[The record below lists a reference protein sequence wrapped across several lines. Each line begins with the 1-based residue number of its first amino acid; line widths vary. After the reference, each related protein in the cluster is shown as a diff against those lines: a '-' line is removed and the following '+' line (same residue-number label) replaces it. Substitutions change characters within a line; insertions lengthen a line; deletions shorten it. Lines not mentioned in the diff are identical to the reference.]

1 MPTGHEP
8 SKLFAMVGFAG
19 DFSTAYACPRCGAAA
34 DVVLGCGNCGGPPEP
49 EGPELADLSAR
60 IRTLAASAE
69 AAYRHH
75 LQLVD
80 EVRVAQARYQV
91 LLGAARYRGAQARAG
106 FAGSRPRPAASPTG
120 AAAPAGTAPAG
131 TAPAGT
137 APVGTEPWPGRHEV
151 GPVPEVSPRTVQ
163 NLLFIVGGLLL
174 ASAAIVFTAVAWASF
189 GVGGRAAILATVTVL
204 TMLVPPLV
212 LRRRLTATAETFA
225 ALGLLLVVLDGYAA
239 HRVNLAGLADAVDP
253 TTYAGLVAAGTV
265 VVAAGYAAVTGL
277 AGPRFAALLVAQ
289 PVIPLLMA
297 THRPGLA
304 AWAVGFAVL
313 AALDIMAASTGARGA
328 VAPADQP
335 TDTPADQPADAPAE
349 SPPVRDDSVTVARR
363 VLGWVLA
370 AIAGGVAALF
380 TLLALSFARSLP
392 DALQAAGAATVVAAG
407 LMLAAARTPGRTVP
421 ALLASL
427 AVVGWAGATV
437 WAAAVAWPDHA
448 LTATALV
455 TLAVALATAGPVVA
469 RRQDATP
476 SGWLATGPAVGALV
490 VAGWVGLVITG
501 LVLYAAAS
509 TAVRGF
515 PAWHATLRTSTVSDW
530 QLPTAI
536 VMVAVAAAILVRR
549 YTAPGDALVDRFV
562 TLGVG
567 TGVLAGLAGPA
578 VFALPWWIPALVDCA
593 LAAVLLIGAA
603 RGSRTRSAAVF
614 GTGAAVLVAHAV
626 PAGLGRAG
634 STVAVLGFV
643 VVGGAVA
650 AVLARVP
657 VVRTVAVTVA
667 VLAVPGLAAA
677 LGEVVAGPV
686 RILDTPV
693 ALACAVAG
701 LVATVGW
708 LVVASLGDK
717 PAAVAPTV
725 AASSFTGAAAHA
737 SVAAGFGVTAAA
749 IGVPDAPFGVVA
761 ALAVLCA
768 VVVARVPGWAAARR
782 LLTAAA
788 PVAVVAAVA
797 VTPTVLTVLA
807 GPYRWLGEVWTGTVT
822 GTGLAPGRSTPW
834 FDAGAAFDPGP
845 AAVALGILTVAAAL
859 LGWAYGA
866 GRSTAARPAAGP
878 LWTVTRAALPPATLT
893 ALAAA
898 AALDAPW
905 PTVPIISLA
914 GGLGSLLLLALM
926 PPARRPLPPVA
937 GVLAVCGVGAGLAGS
952 LATRAMTLAALAAV
966 VVVAA
971 VCGGAGRTQAA
982 RVAGWL
988 TAVASAT
995 ALAYASGAAVDLA
1008 THLIAYRVL
1017 LAAAAALAIATALE
1031 AWRQPAAPTRVIEAR
1046 ALEAAAHAAATVAV
1060 LLTIGH
1066 TGSAAGVCAL
1076 WGLAVGLRALP
1087 RGQGVDA
1094 RRHRVV
1100 AATAVEL
1107 VAYWLLLA
1115 DNDVSLIEAYTVP
1128 AAAVAVL
1135 AGWLAARRRPDLS
1148 SWTAYGPALIAAFAP
1163 SMAVVLSGPGMPL
1176 RRLALGVAA
1185 VAVVLIG
1192 ARWRLRAPFVVGGAV
1207 LGLVAAH
1214 EVALVWDLIPRWV
1227 PLAVAGLT
1235 LVTVAT
1241 TYERRRRDLAR
1252 LVGAVGRMH

>member
-1 MPTGHEP
+1 MPAEPEP
-8 SKLFAMVGFAG
+8 SKLVAMVGFAG
-19 DFSTAYACPRCGAAA
+19 DFSTAYACPRCGAVA

-49 EGPELADLSAR
+49 EGRELADLSAR
-60 IRTLAASAE
+60 IRTLTASAD

-75 LQLVD
+75 VQLVG
-80 EVRVAQARYQV
+80 EVRAAQGRYQV
-91 LLGAARYRGAQARAG
+91 LLGAARSRRAQ
-106 FAGSRPRPAASPTG
+106 
-120 AAAPAGTAPAG
+120 APAGTAPAG
-131 TAPAGT
+131 TV
-137 APVGTEPWPGRHEV
+137 PVGTEAWPGRHEV
-151 GPVPEVSPRTVQ
+151 GPTPEVSPRTVQ
-163 NLLFIVGGLLL
+163 NLLFILGGLLL
-174 ASAAIVFTAVAWASF
+174 GSAAIVFTAVAWASF

-289 PVIPLLMA
+289 PVVPLLVA

-304 AWAVGFAVL
+304 AWAVVFAVL
-313 AALDIMAASTGARGA
+313 AALDIMAASIGARGV
-328 VAPADQP
+328 VAPAE
-335 TDTPADQPADAPAE
+335 A
-349 SPPVRDDSVTVARR
+349 PPVGDDGVTVARR

-370 AIAGGVAALF
+370 AVAGGVAALF
-380 TLLALSFARSLP
+380 TLLALSFAQSPP
-392 DALQAAGAATVVAAG
+392 DALRAAGAATVVAAVV
-407 LMLAAARTPGRTVP
+407 MLAAARTPGRTVP

-437 WAAAVAWPDHA
+437 WAAALAWPDHG

-455 TLAVALATAGPVVA
+455 TLAVALTTAGPVIARRTDATAGP
-469 RRQDATP
+469 DATR
-476 SGWLATGPAVGALV
+476 SGWLVTGPSVGALV
-490 VAGWVGLVITG
+490 VAGWVGLVIAG
-501 LVLYAAAS
+501 LVVHAAAS

-515 PAWHATLRTSTVSDW
+515 PAWHAALRTPTVSDW
-530 QLPTAI
+530 QLPTTI
-536 VMVAVAAAILVRR
+536 VVVAAAVAILVRR
-549 YTAPGDALVDRFV
+549 YTAPGHFV

-567 TGVLAGLAGPA
+567 TGVLVGLAGPA
-578 VFALPWWIPALVDCA
+578 VFALPWWTPALVDCV
-593 LAAVLLIGAA
+593 LAAVLVIAA
-603 RGSRTRSAAVF
+603 RVSRPRSAAVF

-634 STVAVLGFV
+634 STAAVLGFV
-643 VVGGAVA
+643 VVVCGVA
-650 AVLARVP
+650 AALARVP
-657 VVRTVAVTVA
+657 VVRTVPVTVA

-717 PAAVAPTV
+717 PAALVPRV
-725 AASSFTGAAAHA
+725 AASSFAGAAAHA

-749 IGVPDAPFGVVA
+749 IAVPDAPFGVVA

-768 VVVARVPGWAAARR
+768 VVVARAPGRAAARR
-782 LLTAAA
+782 LLTAAV
-788 PVAVVAAVA
+788 PVAAVAVVA

-807 GPYRWLGEVWTGTVT
+807 GPYRWLAEVWTGTVT

-834 FDAGAAFDPGP
+834 FDAGAAFEPGP

-859 LGWAYGA
+859 LGWAYGS
-866 GRSTAARPAAGP
+866 GPAAGP
-878 LWTVTRAALPPATLT
+878 LWTVTRVALPPATLT

-898 AALDAPW
+898 TALDAPW

-914 GGLGSLLLLALM
+914 GGLASLLLLALM
-926 PPARRPLPPVA
+926 PPARRPWPPVA

-952 LATRAMTLAALAAV
+952 LATRAMTLAALGAV

-971 VCGGAGRTQAA
+971 VCGGAGRTRAA

-988 TAVASAT
+988 TAAASGT

-1017 LAAAAALAIATALE
+1017 LAAASALAIAAALE

-1066 TGSAAGVCAL
+1066 IGAAAGVCVL
-1076 WGLAVGLRALP
+1076 WGLAIGLRALV
-1087 RGQGVDA
+1087 RGQSADA
-1094 RRHRVV
+1094 RRYRVV

-1128 AAAVAVL
+1128 AAAVAGL
-1135 AGWLAARRRPDLS
+1135 AGWLAARRRPGLS

-1163 SMAVVLSGPGMPL
+1163 SVAVVLPGPGMPL

-1207 LGLVAAH
+1207 LAVVAAH
-1214 EVALVWDLIPRWV
+1214 EVALVWDLIPRWA
-1227 PLAVAGLT
+1227 PLAAAGLA
-1235 LVTVAT
+1235 LVAVAT